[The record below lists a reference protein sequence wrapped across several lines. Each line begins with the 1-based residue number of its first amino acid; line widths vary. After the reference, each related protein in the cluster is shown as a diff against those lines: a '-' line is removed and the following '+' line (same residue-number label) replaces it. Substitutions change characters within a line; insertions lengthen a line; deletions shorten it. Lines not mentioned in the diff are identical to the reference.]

1 MPVLTARLLVSVPA
15 TLHTRMAIKIKLVFM
30 GAMLT
35 ERQGSINLVTKKR
48 LPTRDAPQNGQ
59 PMKSLLSHFRF
70 EALALLAAALC
81 LLVSPYAALLPL
93 GWVVVRLGLRLRNAQ
108 RQQALLRR
116 EIASLERTT
125 QHLKTQ
131 ALTDSLTGL
140 ANRFLLADRF
150 QLVLERS
157 KRQQVAF
164 ALLMVDLN
172 GFKIINDHF
181 GHAAGDLVLRTV
193 AQRLSTA
200 VRACDTVARIGGD
213 EFVLLLEAFEDP
225 DELVHIGR
233 KLIATISEEITLQ
246 NGSIIH
252 VGASV
257 GIGLFPRHGT
267 DLDTLLQAAD
277 EGMYDCKA
285 SGLMELQ

>member
-1 MPVLTARLLVSVPA
+1 
-15 TLHTRMAIKIKLVFM
+15 
-30 GAMLT
+30 
-35 ERQGSINLVTKKR
+35 
-48 LPTRDAPQNGQ
+48 
-59 PMKSLLSHFRF
+59 MKSLLSHFRF